1 MFQWLSNS
9 FRAPGHTPGMSDI
22 SAHSAGTAKGEE
34 WVQKR
39 GREPGRTDP
48 VTARTAR
55 DSTSI
60 NPELR
65 DPIDPRMPN
74 IPPA

>member
-1 MFQWLSNS
+1 MMRLISS
-9 FRAPGHTPGMSDI
+9 FIAPGHTPGKSDI
-22 SAHSAGTAKGEE
+22 SAHSSGTAKGEE

-48 VTARTAR
+48 DTARTAR

-60 NPELR
+60 QAEAR
-65 DPIDPRMPN
+65 APIDPRMPH

>member
-1 MFQWLSNS
+1 MGW
-9 FRAPGHTPGMSDI
+9 FRFSLKDVGHTPGLSDMPT
-22 SAHSAGTAKGEE
+22 HTPGTVKGEE
-34 WVQKR
+34 WVIKY
-39 GREPGRTDP
+39 GREPGREDP
-48 VTARTAR
+48 NVNRTAR

-60 NPELR
+60 NAASR